1 MLLVKKVSAGF
12 VAGALALSLLGNSP
26 VYADGHNGLQVSN
39 STSASSIVGQDN
51 ESIRKNLLIIAEGL
65 KAGQAERDIKKLDT
79 GDVVTYHLEKGI
91 DITFSYDNDGNPII
105 PLDSSFVAPA
115 VSVGIDRMP
124 YVELDPAEQGAAAA
138 GLAGTLGGVI
148 CAALAVES
156 AGVGCIAAAGIAA
169 MVIAV
174 ATAHGVCPDE
184 GKLRIY
190 INREATCLKK

>member
-1 MLLVKKVSAGF
+1 MTLVKKISTGFTAG
-12 VAGALALSLLGNSP
+12 VLALSLLGNSP
-26 VYADGHNGLQVSN
+26 VHADEYNNLQASN
-39 STSASSIVGQDN
+39 STSVSSIVGQDN
-51 ESIRKNLLIIAEGL
+51 ETIRKNLLILAKGL

-79 GDVVTYHLEKGI
+79 GEAITYHLEKGI
-91 DITFSYDNDGNPII
+91 DITFSYDNDGKPII

-148 CAALAVES
+148 CAALGAET
-156 AGVGCIAAAGIAA
+156 AGIGCIAAAGIAA